1 MQKLYKDMLPER
13 NELPASTY
21 EAKRVVCSLGLEV
34 EKIHACPN
42 DYILY
47 RGKEY
52 EKLEVCPMCEAQRY
66 KISRDD
72 PCDVEG
78 VKKKKIPLKVVWYSC
93 EGGVVFSSD
102 TMVEASIQVQG
113 QCKEDV
119 LAQRACTR

>member
-66 KISRDD
+66 
-72 PCDVEG
+72 VEG

-119 LAQRACTR
+119 LAQRVCTR